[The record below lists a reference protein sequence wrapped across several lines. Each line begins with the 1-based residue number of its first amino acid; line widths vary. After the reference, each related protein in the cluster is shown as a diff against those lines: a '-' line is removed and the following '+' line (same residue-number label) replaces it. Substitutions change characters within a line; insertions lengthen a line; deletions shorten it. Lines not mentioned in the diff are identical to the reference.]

1 MTMSFLG
8 YSLLPM
14 LILATLGILFPLS
27 NGLGAVV
34 GVIISGW
41 SSWSCGGFIAVLVG
55 REESIWLVFYP
66 LLLFYLNFGLIIIFW
81 VCINLFPSRFKLNY
95 IKLHTIWEKMNPT
108 ATAGKYSSHLSNR
121 KPLPTEKIPTK
132 KCCLRSKI
140 EPISHLYHPRF
151 SKEIKDLGK

>member
-1 MTMSFLG
+1 MSFLG

-55 REESIWLVFYP
+55 REESIWLIFYP

-81 VCINLFPSRFKLNY
+81 VCINFITFPIQ
-95 IKLHTIWEKMNPT
+95 IKLYQAPNIKWEKVNPT
-108 ATAGKYSSHLSNR
+108 ATVGKYSNHISNR
-121 KPLPTEKIPTK
+121 KPLPTEKTPMK
-132 KCCLRSKI
+132 KCYPRRMI
-140 EPISHLYHPRF
+140 ESINHLYHPR
-151 SKEIKDLGK
+151 SNKEIKDPGR